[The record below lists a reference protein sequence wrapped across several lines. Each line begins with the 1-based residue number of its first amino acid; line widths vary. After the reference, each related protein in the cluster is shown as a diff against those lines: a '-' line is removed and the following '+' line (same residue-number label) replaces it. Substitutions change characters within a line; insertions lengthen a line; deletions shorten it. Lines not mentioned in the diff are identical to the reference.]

1 MDSHLIAPPTAPLL
15 AGEEQ
20 HALWTAWRLAPE
32 DPGYNMSY
40 AAELRDGTDP
50 QRLAAAFAHIIAGHD
65 ALTSRYREDPGGQ
78 LVMERQPGFAPD
90 IRVHH
95 APPMT
100 EADRRAWLERE
111 ADAPLALDQGVAC
124 RVRLLVTPDA
134 ASDRSVVSLLVV
146 IHHIAGDFLS
156 FEILCQQVFAAYDAL
171 SAGAEPVDPP
181 AGVYAAWLERQRAR
195 QSRTDAVRLDAFWR
209 NRVADLPL
217 PPELPTAHT
226 VADRAGPEESELRL
240 DPATTARARAVADR
254 LGVGLFPLLTAVYQ
268 ILLHRW
274 SGQDT
279 FTIGTPV
286 SGRQGAADRAMVGYT
301 LNALPWPADLSGTPS
316 LTTLARKAQRTL
328 MELLRHRRWPLARIT
343 ALAGRGGPLFHH
355 MTTYVPVGDRATV
368 YRHVQHD
375 LFAHQRGAANALN
388 LRWVDEGADLV
399 GQWRADPARFDADTT
414 TRMQRDFLRL
424 LDAALVDPDQPLSR
438 LTAAVSD
445 GDGADDAALRHAPD
459 LDHHTNTDTAL
470 ALFTAAVARHP
481 DRCAVETDG
490 DALTYRA
497 LDAAA
502 DRLAR
507 RLRAGSV
514 TAGDRVG
521 LWLPRGAGLA
531 VAMIAAWK
539 AGAAYLCLDPALPD
553 ARLELLAR
561 DSAARAIVGHGAMP
575 GWCGA
580 AAWLDLEDERTDD
593 RAGDGAPL
601 TPPACPTLPAY
612 LIYTS
617 GSTGTPKGVVVGQ
630 GHLARYARGVA
641 AAMDLPE
648 NAVLTTLAA
657 VTADLGYTAWFG
669 ALLSG
674 RTLRVIGPTL
684 ADDPEAL
691 ARHLVDQPV
700 DALKI
705 VPSHL
710 AALMAVPDSVRLL
723 PRRCLVFGGEALDGA
738 LVARVRAL
746 APACRVL
753 NHYGPTE
760 TTVGCLT
767 ATPSAN
773 PATDPDAPIPVGAPL
788 PGVRVAV
795 LDRHGHPVP
804 LGVAGDL
811 VVGGPTVATG
821 YLNCPGL
828 TADRFVPDPWSVG
841 GRLYR
846 TGDRARMTADGQVV
860 FLGRADD
867 QVKIRGFRVELGE
880 VDAWLRR
887 HPSVREAVTV
897 ARPSPTGDGQRL
909 TAFVVPVAPGTDP
922 GTDLDPVRAA
932 MAAELPD
939 ALVPALWRTLAVLP
953 RLPNG
958 KIDRKALPDDPPAE
972 SPAAAPPRALS
983 DAETVLA
990 RLWAEALNRPSV
1002 GVEEDFFA
1010 IGGDSILALQII
1022 AKARPQGLALK
1033 PKLFFQKRTIA
1044 AIAASLPAKTGP
1056 AATPPAHANASAPF
1070 ALSGLDADALAAL
1083 RARHPGAEDAYPL
1096 SSLQQGLLFHSL
1108 LDPASGSY
1116 VNQLVIEADGPFDPD
1131 AWVGAWRD
1139 AVAAHSILR
1148 TAFLWDGLDRPLQRV
1163 ERAAA
1168 LPVARRD
1175 WSGLSG
1181 GKRET
1186 ALSGLLAEDR
1196 ARGFALDQAPLLRLA
1211 VIRCAPARW
1220 WLVWSRHHL
1229 IVDGWCSILLLD
1241 EVLERYRARLAG
1253 DTPTLPARRPFRDHI
1268 AWLQRQ
1274 DDRASAAFWR
1284 AALDGVTGA
1293 TPLPLLAPPPE
1304 GGAAIPLSRSVTLDA
1319 GETARLTA
1327 TARALGVTLNTL
1339 LQGAW
1344 ALTLAARSGT
1354 VDVVFGVTSAGR
1366 TGEVEGDERTLG
1378 VFITTLPLRVRLP
1391 AAQGVGDWLRGI
1403 QADNAAMREHEHSD
1417 LASLQADLGVG
1428 PLFDTLLVFQN
1439 LPMLEGRRRRLGAL
1453 DLRQRANVERTHY
1466 ALTVEVFPGDHLSAV
1481 IDADARRIDADALD
1495 RLAQGLRTALLALA
1509 RSPATPLSALPCM
1522 GEAEARALRQWGR
1535 HAAPYDLTPDWVA
1548 RVAARVAAHPT
1559 RTVARCDGAS
1569 LSYGALWLRSE
1580 ALARGLIASGL
1591 RPDGAVALLAPRG
1604 LDLLC
1609 LMVAVLRAGGAWIPL
1624 DPSHP
1629 PVRWA
1634 QVMAQAGN
1642 ALLVRDPAVPCDLS
1656 ALTSNDLLARADGAT
1671 LPTNPARGDQG
1682 AYVLFTSGSTG
1693 APKGPMVTR
1702 DGMLNNM
1709 LAKLAPLGLSERD
1722 VIAQT
1727 APACFDISV
1736 WQTLTAPL
1744 LGGVVEIIPDAV
1756 VRDPDALA
1764 DRLARSGVTLFEPV
1778 PALMRALAE
1787 TPGTDGQPR
1796 PLPALRWVLPTG
1808 EALTAADARAWF
1820 DAHPT
1825 VPLMNAYGPAECAD
1839 DVAFHPLF
1847 AAPAAGAVIPI
1858 GRPTAGAEL
1867 RVIDGTLTPVS
1878 IGTVGEI
1885 AVGGVG
1891 VGRGYLGDPR
1901 RTAAAFVP
1909 DPDGAPGSRLYRT
1922 GDLGRWSAE
1931 GVIEW
1936 AGRRDFQ
1943 LKLRGFRIEAGEVEA
1958 VLERHPAVRR
1968 AVVQIRADHLTAWW
1982 EAVEAGS
1989 GDDNSVTGALM
2000 VHAADRLPPYMV
2012 PTRWA
2017 RVTAWPRN
2025 ANGKLDRKALPA
2037 PTIDDHAPVVGG
2049 GEPPTTPTEQ
2059 ALAALWLELLPAAA
2073 VGRDADFFALGGH
2086 SLLAARLVARLRRQG
2101 WPDLPLRA
2109 VFDAPTLRALAARLD
2124 ATATDG
2130 TDQTPPLRPVA
2141 RRAAMPLSPAQ
2152 HRLWLVD
2159 RLSGGSSAYVMAAA
2173 LDLTGPLDATALDTA
2188 LNAVVARHEILR
2200 TAYPEVEEEPAAVIA
2215 PALSV
2220 PLPLDDLSILPPAE
2234 QAACARVLE
2243 EDHSRTPFDLSS
2255 GPLLRARLL
2264 RLDAQTHRLLFAMH
2278 HIVADGWSVG
2288 VLCRDLAAA
2297 YRAARAGQAPD
2308 WAALPV
2314 QYADYA
2320 VWHRAFLS
2328 GERLERLRGF
2338 WRDRLSGASTA
2349 LALPTDHP
2357 RPAVA
2362 STRGDSLRRTLDP
2375 ALLARAEGWA
2385 RRRNATPFMALFAA
2399 FAALLHAECGTNDLL
2414 VGTDTAGRPD
2424 RALEGLIGFFV
2435 NVVPLRSRLEP
2446 GDSFD
2451 ALLDRVRA
2459 EALDAFEQD
2468 ALPFDRIVEAVG
2480 VPRDRSR
2487 NPLVQTLFVLQ
2498 NTPGDPL
2505 ALPDLRV
2512 EHRPP
2517 AERSSKFDLA
2527 LFLEPET
2534 SADGPSLAA
2543 DWVFA
2548 AALFDPP
2555 TVERLH
2561 RAWVA
2566 LLERAAADPT
2576 QPVFPASTAVSLG
2589 LET

>member
-1 MDSHLIAPPTAPLL
+1 M
-15 AGEEQ
+15 
-20 HALWTAWRLAPE
+20 
-32 DPGYNMSY
+32 
-40 AAELRDGTDP
+40 
-50 QRLAAAFAHIIAGHD
+50 
-65 ALTSRYREDPGGQ
+65 
-78 LVMERQPGFAPD
+78 
-90 IRVHH
+90 
-95 APPMT
+95 
-100 EADRRAWLERE
+100 
-111 ADAPLALDQGVAC
+111 
-124 RVRLLVTPDA
+124 
-134 ASDRSVVSLLVV
+134 
-146 IHHIAGDFLS
+146 
-156 FEILCQQVFAAYDAL
+156 
-171 SAGAEPVDPP
+171 
-181 AGVYAAWLERQRAR
+181 
-195 QSRTDAVRLDAFWR
+195 
-209 NRVADLPL
+209 
-217 PPELPTAHT
+217 
-226 VADRAGPEESELRL
+226 RAG
-240 DPATTARARAVADR
+240 
-254 LGVGLFPLLTAVYQ
+254 G
-268 ILLHRW
+268 
-274 SGQDT
+274 
-279 FTIGTPV
+279 
-286 SGRQGAADRAMVGYT
+286 
-301 LNALPWPADLSGTPS
+301 
-316 LTTLARKAQRTL
+316 
-328 MELLRHRRWPLARIT
+328 
-343 ALAGRGGPLFHH
+343 
-355 MTTYVPVGDRATV
+355 
-368 YRHVQHD
+368 
-375 LFAHQRGAANALN
+375 
-388 LRWVDEGADLV
+388 
-399 GQWRADPARFDADTT
+399 
-414 TRMQRDFLRL
+414 
-424 LDAALVDPDQPLSR
+424 
-438 LTAAVSD
+438 
-445 GDGADDAALRHAPD
+445 
-459 LDHHTNTDTAL
+459 
-470 ALFTAAVARHP
+470 
-481 DRCAVETDG
+481 
-490 DALTYRA
+490 
-497 LDAAA
+497 
-502 DRLAR
+502 
-507 RLRAGSV
+507 V
-514 TAGDRVG
+514 TAGNRVG
-521 LWLPRGAGLA
+521 LHLPRGAGLA

-561 DSAARAIVGHGAMP
+561 ASAARAIIGDGAMP

-580 AAWLDLEDERTDD
+580 AAWLELEGERTED
-593 RAGDGAPL
+593 RADDGAPL
-601 TPPACPTLPAY
+601 TPPVCATLPAY

-617 GSTGTPKGVVVGQ
+617 GSTGAPKGVVVAQ
-630 GHLARYARGVA
+630 GNLARYARGVL

-648 NAVLTTLAA
+648 NATLATLAA

-674 RTLRVIGPTL
+674 RTLRVIAPAL

-691 ARHLVDQPV
+691 ARHLADRPV

-710 AALMAVPDSVRLL
+710 AALMAVPDPARLL

-767 ATPSAN
+767 ATP
-773 PATDPDAPIPVGAPL
+773 ATDPSAPIPVGTPL

-811 VVGGPTVATG
+811 VVGGSTVATG
-821 YLNCPGL
+821 YLDRPGL

-887 HPSVREAVTV
+887 HPGVREAVTV
-897 ARPSPTGDGQRL
+897 ARPSPTGDGLRL
-909 TAFVVPVAPGTDP
+909 TAFVVPVAPGTD
-922 GTDLDPVRAA
+922 LNPVRAA
-932 MAAELPD
+932 IAAELPD
-939 ALVPALWRTLAVLP
+939 ALVPAVWRTLAALP

-972 SPAAAPPRALS
+972 LSASAAPSRALS
-983 DAETVLA
+983 DAEAVLA

-1044 AIAASLPAKTGP
+1044 AIAASLAAKP
-1056 AATPPAHANASAPF
+1056 AAAPALAPNAAPSHTDPSAPF
-1070 ALSGLDADALAAL
+1070 ALSGLDAEALAAL
-1083 RARHPGAEDAYPL
+1083 RAQHPGAEDAYPL

-1139 AVAAHSILR
+1139 AVAAHPILR

-1168 LPVARRD
+1168 LPVAQRD

-1181 GKRET
+1181 GERET

-1196 ARGFALDQAPLLRLA
+1196 ARGFALDQAPLMRLA

-1253 DTPTLPARRPFRDHI
+1253 DTPTLPTRRPFRDHI

-1274 DDRASAAFWR
+1274 DDSASAAFWR

-1293 TPLPLLAPPPE
+1293 TPLPLLAPPPD
-1304 GGAAIPLSRSVTLDA
+1304 GGAAIPLSRSVTLDS

-1354 VDVVFGVTSAGR
+1354 ADVVFGVTSAGR

-1417 LASLQADLGVG
+1417 LAKLQADLAVG

-1439 LPMLEGRRRRLGAL
+1439 LPMLEGRRRRVGAL

-1481 IDADARRIDADALD
+1481 IDADARRIDGDALD

-1509 RSPATPLSALPCM
+1509 RSPATPLSALPRM

-1535 HAAPYDLTPDWVA
+1535 HTAPYDLTPDWVA

-1629 PVRWA
+1629 PARWA
-1634 QVMAQAGN
+1634 QVMAQAGD
-1642 ALLVRDPAVPCDLS
+1642 ALLVRDPAVHCDLS
-1656 ALTSNDLLARADGAT
+1656 ALPPALTATDLLARADGAV
-1671 LPTNPARGDQG
+1671 LPTGPARGDQR

-1693 APKGPMVTR
+1693 TPKGAMVTR

-1756 VRDPDALA
+1756 VRDPDALI
-1764 DRLARSGVTLFEPV
+1764 DRLARGGVTLFEPV
-1778 PALMRALAE
+1778 PALMRALADAQQ
-1787 TPGTDGQPR
+1787 TDDR

-1847 AAPAAGAVIPI
+1847 AAPAAGATIPI

-1867 RVIDGTLTPVS
+1867 RVLDDQLTPVP

-1922 GDLGRWSAE
+1922 GDLGRWSAD

-1968 AVVQIRADHLTAWW
+1968 AVVQIRAEHLTAWW
-1982 EAVEAGS
+1982 EPVEPSSGNDAAV
-1989 GDDNSVTGALM
+1989 NRALM
-2000 VHAADRLPPYMV
+2000 THAAAHLPPYMI
-2012 PTRWA
+2012 PTRWG

-2025 ANGKLDRKALPA
+2025 ANGKLDRKALPDA
-2037 PTIDDHAPVVGG
+2037 HPQDRASADPAQ
-2049 GEPPTTPTEQ
+2049 EPPTTPTEQ
-2059 ALAALWLELLPAAA
+2059 ALAALWRELLPAAA

-2124 ATATDG
+2124 AARVGGD
-2130 TDQTPPLRPVA
+2130 DQTPPLRPVA
-2141 RRAAMPLSPAQ
+2141 RRAVMPLSPAQ

-2159 RLSGGSSAYVMAAA
+2159 RLSGGGSAYVMAAA
-2173 LDLTGPLDATALDTA
+2173 LDLTGPLDAAALDTA

-2234 QAACARVLE
+2234 RAACARVLE
-2243 EDHSRTPFDLSS
+2243 EDHSRTPFDLSG

-2288 VLCRDLAAA
+2288 VLCRDLADA

-2308 WAALPV
+2308 WAGLPV

-2338 WRDRLSGASTA
+2338 WRDRLSGAPTA
-2349 LALPTDHP
+2349 LALPTDRP

-2362 STRGDSLRRTLDP
+2362 STRGDSLRRTLPP
-2375 ALLARAEGWA
+2375 ALLARVEGWA
-2385 RRRNATPFMALFAA
+2385 RRRNATPFMALFAV
-2399 FAALLHAECGTNDLL
+2399 FAALLHAESGADDLL

-2435 NVVPLRSRLEP
+2435 NVVPLRSRLEQ

-2459 EALDAFEQD
+2459 TALDAFEQD
-2468 ALPFDRIVEAVG
+2468 ALPFDRIVETVG

-2512 EHRPP
+2512 EQRSP

-2527 LFLEPET
+2527 LFLEPEA

-2566 LLERAAADPT
+2566 LLERAAADPS